1 MKRFIEAELRKWAKS
16 KRRKPLIVKGARQ
29 VGKTYSIKKFGEE
42 NFDNLVMLDL
52 ERNPQWHKIFEGELN
67 PKQIC
72 SDLELVLNTKII
84 PGKSLLFIDE
94 IQAFP
99 KALTALRYFYEEMPD
114 LHVIAAGSLIE
125 FVLNKISFPV
135 GRLQFLK
142 LNPLGFVE
150 FLHANGHEKAVQ
162 KLLAPP
168 QKLSDTIHGFILR
181 QLREYFFVGGMP
193 ECVLTYRDSGSFN
206 KAFEVQS
213 EIITSYRMD
222 FAKYSPSVD
231 NKCLNIVLTSLSQ
244 NVGNQ
249 IKYLKLAEGFSN
261 PTIKKAYNLLVL
273 ANLTHNIPSVNP
285 TGLPLGASASGKKFK
300 SIMIDIGL
308 MQSLCEMNI
317 SREYSLPDLLNIYRG
332 AMAEQFIGQE
342 IALSQHDRIFYW
354 SRQAKSSTA
363 EVDYV
368 IVVNNKIIPIE
379 VKSGSTG
386 RLRSMHMFLDNFK
399 NCPEGFVFSSR
410 PYEILSEQKLTFIPL
425 YYCFSATKSE
435 NGFEL

>member
-29 VGKTYSIKKFGEE
+29 VGKTYIIKKFGEE

-84 PGKSLLFIDE
+84 TGKSLLFIDE

-193 ECVLTYRDSGSFN
+193 ECVLTYRDSGSFK

-231 NKCLNIVLTSLSQ
+231 NKCLNIVLTSLAQ

-273 ANLTHNIPSVNP
+273 ANLSHNIPSVNP

-300 SIMIDIGL
+300 SIMVDIGL
-308 MQSLCEMNI
+308 MHSLCEMNT

-379 VKSGSTG
+379 VKSGSAG
-386 RLRSMHMFLDNFK
+386 RLRSMHMFLNNFK

-410 PYEILSEQKLTFIPL
+410 LYEILSEQKLTFIPL

-435 NGFEL
+435 NGFKL

>member
-29 VGKTYSIKKFGEE
+29 VGKTYIIKKFGEE
-42 NFDNLVMLDL
+42 YFDNLVMLDL
-52 ERNPQWHKIFEGELN
+52 ERHPQWHNIFEGELN

-72 SDLELVLNTKII
+72 SDLELVLNNKII

-135 GRLQFLK
+135 GRIQFLK

-193 ECVLTYRDSGSFN
+193 ECVLTYRDSGSFK

-231 NKCLNIVLTSLSQ
+231 NKCLNIVLTSLAQ

-273 ANLTHNIPSVNP
+273 ANLSHNIPSVSP
-285 TGLPLGASASGKKFK
+285 TGIPLGASASGKKFK
-300 SIMIDIGL
+300 SIIVDIGL
-308 MQSLCEMNI
+308 MHNLCEMNT

-379 VKSGSTG
+379 VKSGSAG

-410 PYEILSEQKLTFIPL
+410 PYEILSGQKLTFIPL
-425 YYCFSATKSE
+425 YYCFSATKSK
-435 NGFEL
+435 NGFKL